1 MFTIKS
7 ILVPTDFSSY
17 AHNALTHAVD
27 LAKKYQAKISLFHV
41 IDEHVQQCVVDY
53 CLSDTVIRQYEE
65 ESLKT
70 SNQKL
75 QEEIT
80 RISGITNG
88 VEIIPYAKRGIP
100 YDEIIKL
107 QEEKN
112 IDLIVIASH
121 GKTGILKNLIGSVSE
136 KVVRTAKCPV
146 MVIRS

>member
-27 LAKKYQAKISLFHV
+27 MAKKYQAKIFLFHV

-53 CLSDTVIRQYEE
+53 CLSDAVIRQYEE

-70 SNQKL
+70 SDQKL

-80 RISGITNG
+80 RISSITDG
-88 VEIIPYAKRGIP
+88 MEIIPCAKRGIP